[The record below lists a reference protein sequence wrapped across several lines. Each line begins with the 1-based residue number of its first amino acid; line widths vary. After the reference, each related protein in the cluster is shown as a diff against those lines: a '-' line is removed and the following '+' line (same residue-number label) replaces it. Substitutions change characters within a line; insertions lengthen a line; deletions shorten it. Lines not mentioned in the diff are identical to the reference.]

1 VKAYSGFVITLA
13 ALASAANAAPAAP
26 ARPSEAVIKAAQFH
40 LSIIMSALK
49 ATEIPNTMKAGLF
62 GCLYEHP
69 LGDISA
75 RVTKVFAENKQAKSD
90 DPNTA
95 LMVIARVCGA
105 VPEAPAAAK
114 PAPPKANGSN
124 GAGR

>member
-1 VKAYSGFVITLA
+1 LKAYSGLIIALA
-13 ALASAANAAPAAP
+13 ALASAANAAPTAP
-26 ARPSEAVIKAAQFH
+26 AQPSQAVIKAAQFH

-49 ATEIPNTMKAGLF
+49 ATEIPNEMKAGLF

>member
-1 VKAYSGFVITLA
+1 MAV
-13 ALASAANAAPAAP
+13 LASAANAAPGQP
-26 ARPSEAVIKAAQFH
+26 VQPSEAAIKAAQFH
-40 LSIIMSALK
+40 LSVIMSALK
-49 ATEIPNTMKAGLF
+49 ASEIPNTMKAGLF

-69 LGDISA
+69 LSDISA

-114 PAPPKANGSN
+114 PAPKANGT
-124 GAGR
+124 GR